1 MISTETQV
9 QLAIYRQK
17 ARDNTITQE
26 EMKDA
31 IKLMRS
37 ERVGAAVVSA
47 SSKAAKSVAK
57 EKAAPK
63 AKPNGD
69 DLLSELDGL

>member
-1 MISTETQV
+1 MISAETQAQIGV
-9 QLAIYRQK
+9 YRQK
-17 ARDNTITQE
+17 ARDGTLTQD

-47 SSKAAKSVAK
+47 SSRAAKSVAK
-57 EKAAPK
+57 EKK
-63 AKPNGD
+63 KPISGD